1 VGQENAGHGQFSLF
15 RDVRAWRARNV
26 ADGSALRQCAIL
38 CYDNGYPAPC
48 RQGQRPSRANSHGRD
63 LAMPK
68 VRNVFA
74 VAAVFAAALVFAA
87 ASAHAQKREF
97 TFAYDQP
104 KSSGYGAGAE
114 MFNKKLEELS
124 KGTMSIVQYPGAQL
138 GTEAQTLQ
146 KIQSGD
152 IDFVLL
158 STANASTAQ
167 PESGV
172 FSIHF
177 IFRDEK
183 HAIKVLADPT
193 VIAAMK
199 ELYAAK
205 IKGAH
210 MLGLGSQGLRHV
222 YGKKEVRNV
231 ADLKG
236 AKVRVQATPTEDT
249 LFPAYGAQVV
259 HMPFGEVYTSLQTG
273 VVNMAENGINNYLIN
288 RHYEVAPVLSLTE
301 HEANNAVL
309 FVSDK
314 AWSSLNDEQKKW
326 MQAAADEVSQ
336 KEPTKAFE
344 LEHEALGKLE
354 KLGVKI
360 VKEVDKKGFQD
371 ISKPIQDKLASD
383 LGPNAVKVL
392 SLVRNVK

>member
-1 VGQENAGHGQFSLF
+1 MSVMRISALFRGVLIGAAFAIASTAAFAQNRQFS
-15 RDVRAWRARNV
+15 
-26 ADGSALRQCAIL
+26 
-38 CYDNGYPAPC
+38 
-48 RQGQRPSRANSHGRD
+48 
-63 LAMPK
+63 
-68 VRNVFA
+68 
-74 VAAVFAAALVFAA
+74 
-87 ASAHAQKREF
+87 
-97 TFAYDQP
+97 FAYDQP
-104 KSSGYGAGAE
+104 KGSGYGVGAE
-114 MFNKKLEELS
+114 MFNKKLMELS
-124 KGTMSIVQYPGAQL
+124 KGTLLINPYPSAQL
-138 GTEAQTLQ
+138 GTEAQTMQ
-146 KIQSGD
+146 KVQTGD

-177 IFRDEK
+177 IFRDEA
-183 HAIKVLADPT
+183 HAIKVLGDPT

-199 ELYAAK
+199 ELYASK

-210 MLGLGSQGLRHV
+210 MLGLGCQGLRHI
-222 YGKKEVRNV
+222 YGKKPVQKV

-236 AKVRVQATPTEDT
+236 VKMRVQATVTEDT

-273 VVNMAENGINNYLIN
+273 VVDMAENGINNYLIN
-288 RHYEVAPVLSLTE
+288 KHYEPAPVLSLTE

-314 AWSSLNDEQKKW
+314 VWSTLTDEHKKW
-326 MQAAADEVSQ
+326 VQAAADEVS
-336 KEPTKAFE
+336 KNEPAAAFK
-344 LEHEALGKLE
+344 LEHEAQAKLE
-354 KLGVKI
+354 KMGVKV
-360 VKEVDKKGFQD
+360 VKDVDKSGFQQ

-392 SLVRNVK
+392 NLVRNVQ

>member
-1 VGQENAGHGQFSLF
+1 MSFKRVPELLSGVLIAAAFAISSNAALAQNRQFS
-15 RDVRAWRARNV
+15 
-26 ADGSALRQCAIL
+26 
-38 CYDNGYPAPC
+38 
-48 RQGQRPSRANSHGRD
+48 
-63 LAMPK
+63 
-68 VRNVFA
+68 
-74 VAAVFAAALVFAA
+74 
-87 ASAHAQKREF
+87 
-97 TFAYDQP
+97 FAYDQP
-104 KSSGYGAGAE
+104 KSSGYGVGAE
-114 MFNKKLEELS
+114 MFNKKLTELS
-124 KGTMSIVQYPGAQL
+124 KGTLSINQYPSAQL
-138 GTEAQTLQ
+138 GTEAQTMQ
-146 KIQSGD
+146 KVQTGD

-177 IFRDEK
+177 IFRDEA
-183 HAIKVLADPT
+183 HAIKVLGDPV

-222 YGKKEVRNV
+222 YGKKPVQKV

-236 AKVRVQATPTEDT
+236 VKMRVQATVTEDM

-273 VVNMAENGINNYLIN
+273 VVDMAENGINNYLIN
-288 RHYEVAPVLSLTE
+288 KHYEPAPVLSLTE
-301 HEANNAVL
+301 HEANNAAL

-314 AWSSLNDEQKKW
+314 VWSSLTDEQKQW
-326 MQAAADEVSQ
+326 VQAAADEVSRT
-336 KEPTKAFE
+336 EPTVAFK

-354 KLGVKI
+354 KMGVKV
-360 VKEVDKKGFQD
+360 VKDVDKSGFQQ

-392 SLVRNVK
+392 NLVRNVQ